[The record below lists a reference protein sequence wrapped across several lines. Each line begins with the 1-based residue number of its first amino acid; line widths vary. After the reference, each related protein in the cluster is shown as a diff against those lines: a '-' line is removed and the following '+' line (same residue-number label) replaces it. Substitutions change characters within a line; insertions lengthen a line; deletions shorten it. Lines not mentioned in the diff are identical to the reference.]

1 MDNSTP
7 IFFDNL
13 DVFAAQYV
21 EVYERLKKEYPWLS
35 SNVLMVKS
43 KEITIEYLY
52 LKLKED
58 LKVKPV
64 WPKDFEEQSDCA
76 TKGSAI

>member
-7 IFFDNL
+7 IFFDYSTENL

-21 EVYERLKKEYPWLS
+21 EVYDRLKRQYPWLS
-35 SNVLMVKS
+35 IKTLMVKS

-52 LKLKED
+52 LKLKEE

-64 WPKDFEEQSDCA
+64 WPKGFVVPEA
-76 TKGSAI
+76 L

>member
-1 MDNSTP
+1 MGETMDKQSTP

-13 DVFAAQYV
+13 DIFAAQYV
-21 EVYERLKKEYPWLS
+21 EVYDRLKREYPWMSINL
-35 SNVLMVKS
+35 LMVKS

-52 LKLKED
+52 FKLKEE

-64 WPKDFEEQSDCA
+64 WPGGFKH
-76 TKGSAI
+76 